1 MKRRKKT
8 MAINFGVAL
17 GAAGKTFG
25 DHLLE
30 MRKARE
36 ARKATFENQ
45 KELLGI
51 QNGYATQLKLLD
63 IQGELEKE
71 LIKQG
76 NKRLGGV
83 NLNPI
88 PGYSDEKF
96 SYQSSAPDARARQDE
111 YFNATLRHLDP
122 FLTAINDGTL
132 SVDEA
137 TKMLKDTGNYNQL
150 VTIATNKFNL
160 HLKDRGENRAPGSA
174 TDIFGPAAALFA
186 PFVYTNVGGDPRVG
200 RYGQQFSNTIAHVL
214 SNGSTPAGANENIAY
229 DLFYNNNEFKSLL
242 TKYENRSITST
253 DFIEG
258 TKALLGRTDL
268 SDTQIID
275 IIGTA
280 TSATGDRNRIDRAGI
295 ITPVQFPKVDTGANL
310 EQQLRTAE
318 NLSDATYNIAKTL
331 LTQEPIVTDIASG
344 AVGIFSNLV
353 TGGKELMSVL
363 GLEGKTAK
371 QAFSDGQH
379 VTIAGQIEK
388 ELSSTGLSSSQ
399 QREIMEGIRSSE
411 KTIAG
416 LDISNEQNLAT
427 YQYHMQKLSLAYAYS
442 KFIQG
447 GAGGNAVSNA
457 DFQNTTNALFRT
469 YDTSPE
475 NARKTLATGMLRLHN
490 SIQNF
495 VVSKDLERKYS
506 FSKDGKTYLYAD
518 GVTKNLYEDILTE
531 QNNLAQTND
540 PMQYWMAI
548 AERRR
553 DSFVPLA
560 TTAAASDEQSVP
572 PPAPVRQGRRTTDQ
586 SSRIPSPD

>member
-1 MKRRKKT
+1 
-8 MAINFGVAL
+8 MAINFSAL
-17 GAAGKTFG
+17 AGAAGKTFG

-63 IQGELEKE
+63 IQGELQKE
-71 LIKQG
+71 RIKQG

-88 PGYSDEKF
+88 PGYIEEGL
-96 SYQSSAPDARARQDE
+96 SYTSSGPDATSRQNDQ
-111 YFNATLRHLDP
+111 YMATLRHLSPIFKD
-122 FLTAINDGTL
+122 INDGTL
-132 SVDEA
+132 TVDA
-137 TKMLKDTGNYNQL
+137 AIQMLKDTGNYDQVLN
-150 VTIATNKFNL
+150 IAVPWFNTYEKNL
-160 HLKDRGENRAPGSA
+160 GDDRLPGSA
-174 TDIFGPAAALFA
+174 STIFGSAAPLFA
-186 PFVYTNVGGDPRVG
+186 RIVGETRDVDPRVPKYPNFASTVG
-200 RYGQQFSNTIAHVL
+200 FRLAAGQ
-214 SNGSTPAGANENIAY
+214 TPAGANENIAY

-268 SDTQIID
+268 SNAQITD
-275 IIGTA
+275 IIGTGS
-280 TSATGDRNRIDRAGI
+280 SATRKQYQVDQFGRK
-295 ITPVQFPKVDTGANL
+295 TPVLFPEVNTGANL
-310 EQQLRTAE
+310 EQQLRTAQ

-331 LTQEPIVTDIASG
+331 LTQEPIVTDLASG
-344 AVGIFSNLV
+344 AVGTLANLL
-353 TGGKELMSVL
+353 TGGKELISAL

-411 KTIAG
+411 QTIAG

-457 DFQNTTNALFRT
+457 DFQNTMNALFRT

-518 GVTKNLYEDILTE
+518 GVTKNLYEDMLTE

-540 PMQYWMAI
+540 PMQYWTAI

>member
-1 MKRRKKT
+1 

-36 ARKATFENQ
+36 ARKAAFENQ

-51 QNGYATQLKLLD
+51 QFGYNSLLEAQKGELD
-63 IQGELEKE
+63 IQKE
-71 LIKQG
+71 LAK
-76 NKRLGGV
+76 LGGNRGGV
-83 NLNPI
+83 VFNPI
-88 PGYSDEKF
+88 PGYIEKGF
-96 SYQSSAPDARARQDE
+96 SYTSSGPDADSRQNAH
-111 YFNATLRHLDP
+111 YMATLRHLSPIFD
-122 FLTAINDGTL
+122 AINAGEIT
-132 SVDEA
+132 VDEA
-137 TKMLKDTGNYNQL
+137 KQILKNSKNYDQVLN
-150 VTIATNKFNL
+150 IATQWFNNYERKL
-160 HLKDRGENRAPGSA
+160 PEGNLPGSA
-174 TDIFGPAAALFA
+174 SAIFLSGAPLFA
-186 PFVYTNVGGDPRVG
+186 SIVGETRDVDPRVPKYSNFTSTVG
-200 RYGQQFSNTIAHVL
+200 YSLAAGQ
-214 SNGSTPAGANENIAY
+214 TPAGANENIAY
-229 DLFYNNNEFKSLL
+229 DLFYKNNEFKSLL
-242 TKYENRSITST
+242 TKYENRNITST
-253 DFIEG
+253 EFIEG
-258 TKALLGRTDL
+258 TRALLGRTDL
-268 SDTQIID
+268 SDAQIID
-275 IIGTA
+275 IIGTGS
-280 TSATGDRNRIDRAGI
+280 SATRKQYQVDQFGRK
-295 ITPVQFPKVDTGANL
+295 TPIQFTEVDTGANL
-310 EQQLRTAE
+310 DQQYRTAQ

-331 LTQEPIVTDIASG
+331 LTQEPIVTDLASG
-344 AVGIFSNLV
+344 AVGTFSNLV
-353 TGGKELMSVL
+353 TGGKELMSAL

-371 QAFSDGQH
+371 QAFGDKQH
-379 VTIAGQIEK
+379 ATIAGQIEA
-388 ELSSTGLSSSQ
+388 ELNSNTKSGLSSSQ
-399 QREIMEGIRSSE
+399 KREIMEGIRRSE
-411 KTIAG
+411 KTIDA

-457 DFQNTTNALFRT
+457 DFQNTMNALFRT

-518 GVTKNLYEDILTE
+518 GVTKNLYEDMLTE

-540 PMQYWMAI
+540 PMQYWTAI

-560 TTAAASDEQSVP
+560 TTAAATDEQSVP

-586 SSRIPSPD
+586 SSRPPRP

>member
-1 MKRRKKT
+1 
-8 MAINFGVAL
+8 MAINFSAL
-17 GAAGKTFG
+17 AGAAGKTFG

-45 KELLGI
+45 KELLDI
-51 QNGYATQLKLLD
+51 QNGYATQLKLLG
-63 IQGELEKE
+63 IQGELKKE
-71 LIKQG
+71 LIKKGKDQ
-76 NKRLGGV
+76 GGV
-83 NLNPI
+83 VFNPI
-88 PGYSDEKF
+88 PGYIEKGL
-96 SYQSSAPDARARQDE
+96 SYTSSGPDATSRQNDQ
-111 YFNATLRHLDP
+111 YMATLRHLSPIFKD
-122 FLTAINDGTL
+122 INDGILT
-132 SVDEA
+132 VDA
-137 TKMLKDTGNYNQL
+137 AIQMLKDTGNYDQVLN
-150 VTIATNKFNL
+150 IAVPWFNTYEKNL
-160 HLKDRGENRAPGSA
+160 GDDRLPGSA
-174 TDIFGPAAALFA
+174 STIFGSAAPLFA
-186 PFVYTNVGGDPRVG
+186 RIVGETRDVDPRVPKYPNFASTVG
-200 RYGQQFSNTIAHVL
+200 FRLAAGQ
-214 SNGSTPAGANENIAY
+214 TPAGANENIAY

-268 SDTQIID
+268 SNAQITD
-275 IIGTA
+275 IIGTGS
-280 TSATGDRNRIDRAGI
+280 SATRKQYQVDQFGRK
-295 ITPVQFPKVDTGANL
+295 TPVLFPEVNTGANL
-310 EQQLRTAE
+310 EQQLRTAQ

-331 LTQEPIVTDIASG
+331 LTQEPIVTDLASG
-344 AVGIFSNLV
+344 AVGTLANLL
-353 TGGKELMSVL
+353 TGGKELISAL

-411 KTIAG
+411 KTIAD

-457 DFQNTTNALFRT
+457 DFQNTMNALFRT

-518 GVTKNLYEDILTE
+518 GVTKNLYEDMLTE

-540 PMQYWMAI
+540 PMQYWTAI

-560 TTAAASDEQSVP
+560 TTAAATDEQSVP

>member
-1 MKRRKKT
+1 
-8 MAINFGVAL
+8 MAINFSAL
-17 GAAGKTFG
+17 AGAAGKTFG

-45 KELLGI
+45 KELLDI
-51 QNGYATQLKLLD
+51 QNGYATQLKLLG
-63 IQGELEKE
+63 IQGELKKE
-71 LIKQG
+71 LIKKGKDQ
-76 NKRLGGV
+76 GGV
-83 NLNPI
+83 VFNPI
-88 PGYSDEKF
+88 PGYIEKGL
-96 SYQSSAPDARARQDE
+96 SYTSSGPDATSRQNDQ
-111 YFNATLRHLDP
+111 YMATLRHLSPIFKD
-122 FLTAINDGTL
+122 INDGILT
-132 SVDEA
+132 VDA
-137 TKMLKDTGNYNQL
+137 AIQMLKDTGNYDQVLN
-150 VTIATNKFNL
+150 IAVPWFNTYEKNL
-160 HLKDRGENRAPGSA
+160 GDDRLPGSA
-174 TDIFGPAAALFA
+174 STIFGSAAPLFA
-186 PFVYTNVGGDPRVG
+186 RIVGETRDVDPRVPKYPNFTSAVG
-200 RYGQQFSNTIAHVL
+200 FRLAAGQ
-214 SNGSTPAGANENIAY
+214 TPAGANENIAY

-242 TKYENRSITST
+242 TKYENRSIPST

-411 KTIAG
+411 KTIAD

-457 DFQNTTNALFRT
+457 DFQNTMNALFRT

-518 GVTKNLYEDILTE
+518 GVTKNLYEDMLTE

-540 PMQYWMAI
+540 PMQYWTAI

-560 TTAAASDEQSVP
+560 TTAAASEQAVSPAASVP
-572 PPAPVRQGRRTTDQ
+572 QGSERSSEFPP
-586 SSRIPSPD
+586 IPD

>member
-1 MKRRKKT
+1 MV
-8 MAINFGVAL
+8 NFSAVV

-36 ARKATFENQ
+36 ARKAAFENQ

-51 QNGYATQLKLLD
+51 QNGYATQLKLLG
-63 IQGELEKE
+63 IQGELQKE
-71 LIKQG
+71 RIKQG

-88 PGYSDEKF
+88 PGYIEGL
-96 SYQSSAPDARARQDE
+96 SYASSGPDATSRQNDQ
-111 YFNATLRHLDP
+111 YMATLRHLSPIFKD
-122 FLTAINDGTL
+122 INDGNLT
-132 SVDEA
+132 VDA
-137 TKMLKDTGNYNQL
+137 AIQMLKDTGNYDQVLN
-150 VTIATNKFNL
+150 IAVPWFNTYEKNL
-160 HLKDRGENRAPGSA
+160 GDDRLPGSA
-174 TDIFGPAAALFA
+174 STIFGSAAPLFA
-186 PFVYTNVGGDPRVG
+186 RIVGETRDVDPRVPKYPNFTSAVG
-200 RYGQQFSNTIAHVL
+200 FRLAAGQ
-214 SNGSTPAGANENIAY
+214 TPAGANENIAY

-268 SDTQIID
+268 SNAQITD
-275 IIGTA
+275 IIGTGS
-280 TSATGDRNRIDRAGI
+280 SATRKQYQVDQFGRK
-295 ITPVQFPKVDTGANL
+295 TPVLFPEVNTGANL
-310 EQQLRTAE
+310 EQQLRTAQ

-331 LTQEPIVTDIASG
+331 LTQEPIVTDLASG
-344 AVGIFSNLV
+344 AVGTLANLL
-353 TGGKELMSVL
+353 TGGKELISAL

-411 KTIAG
+411 ETIAG

-457 DFQNTTNALFRT
+457 DFQNTMNALFRT

-518 GVTKNLYEDILTE
+518 GVTKNLYEDMLTE

-540 PMQYWMAI
+540 PMQYWTAI

-553 DSFVPLA
+553 DSFVPLV
-560 TTAAASDEQSVP
+560 TTAAASEQAVS

-586 SSRIPSPD
+586 SSRPPRPE